1 MNDRMT
7 TKVLKIRP
15 RESTIHLAPE
25 CLVMAAVRE
34 KILLVLIV
42 LLVVCSIVYLWRL
55 KGSNFSEI
63 PGVDTTIYANTGDN
77 SPEIWKND
85 SNLVSQ
91 IRSVNTTTDSKTES
105 FLPSQVEVKL
115 KKRFP
120 NAIIIGD
127 QKCGTAALY
136 FMLCSHPL
144 IKGHMAEMM
153 FFDAHFERGLK
164 WYINQ
169 MPKTKKNELTIE
181 RTAKYFVISTVPKRI
196 YDQSKNVKL
205 ILIVRNPIT
214 RTVSNYVHQLTLHVP
229 KMERQT
235 HTFDNTILHPNG
247 TVNSESIEINYS
259 MYDVHYQRWRKWFDQ
274 KQILVVNGEELIT
287 NPVPLLHE
295 VETFLN
301 VSHYFNNSMF
311 VINKKGFYCWKR
323 NPQAENPKCL
333 GSTKGRTHPIISNS
347 TLDKMKEFFQPH
359 VQRFCELADVKFNW
373 CSLI

>member
-1 MNDRMT
+1 MAV
-7 TKVLKIRP
+7 TKKN
-15 RESTIHLAPE
+15 S
-25 CLVMAAVRE
+25 
-34 KILLVLIV
+34 LVLMV
-42 LLVVCSIVYLWRL
+42 AVCFIVYLWRL

-63 PGVDTTIYANTGDN
+63 PRVDTTTMIYAKTEDN
-77 SPEIWKND
+77 SSLSPEIWKND
-85 SNLVSQ
+85 SKLFNESIQ
-91 IRSVNTTTDSKTES
+91 IRSVNTTINNKTES
-105 FLPSQVEVKL
+105 FLPSQVEEKL

-127 QKCGTAALY
+127 QKCGTAALF
-136 FMLCSHPL
+136 FMLLSHPL
-144 IKGHMAEMM
+144 IKGHRNEMM
-153 FFDAHFERGLK
+153 FFDTNETFGHGLT

-169 MPKTKKNELTIE
+169 MPETKKNELTIE
-181 RTAKYFVISTVPKRI
+181 RTAKYFVTSAVPKRI

-214 RTVSNYVHQLTLHVP
+214 RTVSSYVHELISQKLNR
-229 KMERQT
+229 KT
-235 HTFDNTILHPNG
+235 HSFDNTTLHPNG
-247 TVNSESIEINYS
+247 TVNSTSIEINYS
-259 MYDVHYQRWRKWFDQ
+259 MYDVHYQRWLKWFDQ

-311 VINKKGFYCWKR
+311 VINKKGFYCWKI

-333 GSTKGRTHPIISNS
+333 GSSKGRTHPIISNS
-347 TLDKMKEFFQPH
+347 TLNKMKEFFQPH
-359 VQRFCELADVKFNW
+359 VQRFCELADVQFTW

>member
-1 MNDRMT
+1 M
-7 TKVLKIRP
+7 
-15 RESTIHLAPE
+15 
-25 CLVMAAVRE
+25 AVRK
-34 KILLVLIV
+34 KISLVLTV
-42 LLVVCSIVYLWRL
+42 LVVVCSIVYLWRL

-63 PGVDTTIYANTGDN
+63 PGVDTTIYAKTDDN
-77 SPEIWKND
+77 SSLSPEIWKNE
-85 SNLVSQ
+85 SELFNEISQ
-91 IRSVNTTTDSKTES
+91 IRSVNTTINSKTES

-120 NAIIIGD
+120 NAIVIGN
-127 QKCGTAALY
+127 QKCGTAALF
-136 FMLCSHPL
+136 FMLSSHPL

-153 FFDAHFERGLK
+153 FFDEHFERGLR

-169 MPKTKKNELTIE
+169 MPETKKNELTIE
-181 RTAKYFVISTVPKRI
+181 RTAKYFVISAVPKRI
-196 YDQSKNVKL
+196 YDKSKNVKL

-214 RTVSNYVHQLTLHVP
+214 RTASHYVHQLTLHVP

-259 MYDVHYQRWRKWFDQ
+259 MYDVHYQRWLKWFDQ

-287 NPVPLLHE
+287 DPVPLLHE

-301 VSHYFNNSMF
+301 VSHYFNNNMF
-311 VINKKGFYCWKR
+311 VRNKENGFYCWKR
-323 NPQAENPKCL
+323 NSKAQCL
-333 GSTKGRTHPIISNS
+333 GRHQGKGRPHPIISNS
-347 TLDKMKEFFQPH
+347 TLNKMKDFFQPH
-359 VQRFCELADVKFNW
+359 VQKFCELADVKFNW